1 MNIFVNKIKDFLI
14 YLFLGSV
21 CAPLI
26 AYAYLGIYTRYH
38 ADDWCA
44 QVDAVNRGVIG
55 SLIFLYNNFFGRFSY
70 VLFEYSGGYFETN
83 GLNGSYT
90 YIFIW
95 FIILTFISFLML
107 NYDTKQILNSLL
119 LSSTIL
125 FVTFDLIPLFYVRR
139 IIDDIS
145 HTWDAYP
152 GIFQLLYWVAVRDRI
167 IPPLIIATILAGL
180 IFYFAKQKDN
190 ITQKPILFFSAIIL
204 SFFACGFG
212 ETYAC
217 IQITLLGL
225 ILLTFFYFGSAKL
238 NSGLIIFVS
247 TILFSSLVSMVIM
260 IIAPGNEM
268 RLQYFHQT
276 KELLP
281 LITLCFSGLKS
292 FLFNTLKW
300 PGNILSILQILFISA
315 YIGAKS
321 SRRELSRNNYRIII
335 RLLIAIP
342 VIIGIV
348 LFSSFFPAGYGQS
361 HAPVAYVMMGSIYFS
376 VCLLGLFGYFLGV
389 FLSSQIINFRKQN
402 IIKLEIVL
410 IFLFIL
416 FSFNGF
422 RNTQKII
429 EYRGQLKSYAIAF
442 DKRKEQILHAKSEG
456 NNIIHVAKI
465 WPFVSGPDLTADP
478 NDWVNECLS
487 EYYGITVIV
496 DEMLPPLNN
505 VFSLKQ

>member
-70 VLFEYSGGYFETN
+70 VLFEYSGGYFETQ

-90 YIFIW
+90 YILIW
-95 FIILTFISFLML
+95 FLTLTFILFLMF
-107 NYDTKQILNSLL
+107 NYDTKQILKSLL

-125 FVTFDLIPLFYVRR
+125 FVTFDLMPLRFVRR
-139 IIDDIS
+139 TIDDIS
-145 HTWDAYP
+145 HTWDAYLSTFQ
-152 GIFQLLYWVAVRDRI
+152 IFYWVAVRDGI
-167 IPPLIIATILAGL
+167 IPPLIIATILVGL
-180 IFYFAKQKDN
+180 IFYFAKKKYN
-190 ITQKPILFFSAIIL
+190 IIQKPIMLFSAVLL

-212 ETYAC
+212 ETYAS
-217 IQITLLGL
+217 IQVTLLGL
-225 ILLTFFYFGSAKL
+225 ALLTIIYFDSSMLKGGLKIFIAIILLS
-238 NSGLIIFVS
+238 S
-247 TILFSSLVSMVIM
+247 ILSMIVM
-260 IIAPGNEM
+260 IIAPGNEVRM
-268 RLQYFHQT
+268 QYFNQT
-276 KELLP
+276 KEFLP

-292 FLFNTLKW
+292 FLLNTLKW
-300 PGNILSILQILFISA
+300 TGNILSILQVLFISA
-315 YIGAKS
+315 YVGAKS
-321 SRRELSRNNYRIII
+321 GRSESSRNNSEIII
-335 RLLIAIP
+335 RSLIIIP
-342 VIIGIV
+342 IIIVIV

-361 HAPVAYVMMGSIYFS
+361 HEPVAYIMAGPIYFS
-376 VCLLGLFGYFLGV
+376 VCLLGLFGYLLGV
-389 FLSSQIINFRKQN
+389 FLSYQLINFRKQD

-429 EYRGQLKSYAIAF
+429 EHHGQLKSYAIAF
-442 DKRKEQILHAKSEG
+442 DKREEQILQAESEG
-456 NNIIHVAKI
+456 KNIIHVAKI
-465 WPFVSGPDLTADP
+465 WPFVNGPDLTADP

-496 DEMLPPLNN
+496 DEMLLPLNN